1 MKRCETSLKQGYI
14 SIYIVTCIKL
24 ISLCLNRI
32 GKVGDV
38 YRPIDSMTFP
48 KEFALVGFYKNEHV
62 SAAIAILTKDK
73 FIDNIE
79 VTAEEAKQ
87 WLLDL
92 YPKP

>member
-1 MKRCETSLKQGYI
+1 
-14 SIYIVTCIKL
+14 
-24 ISLCLNRI
+24 
-32 GKVGDV
+32 
-38 YRPIDSMTFP
+38 MTFP